1 MSCFNVSPE
10 FAHNFTFPMPRGD
23 GEFTVKYM
31 EAAFDREA
39 QSGEFFIEF
48 QTYIQD
54 TKLVERFVELGAGE
68 VCSITFGK
76 DQGISAM
83 DALRRV
89 QASQNKTGIKV
100 TRGSCSKQ
108 MQDRL
113 EEKEQ
118 TVKDIDKEFD
128 EKTAAAIQ
136 FSLKTIGEDMH
147 SQVVKLDGI
156 QSQVVKLEKI
166 ENDVQSQS
174 ADVVDIKN
182 GVCGVIPDYQ
192 RKITSLEEALAHK
205 TKLCDRIE
213 GQKGRLTMEI
223 NRLMWGTGELNDKV
237 ESLQKEKCLQS
248 KKIQELQ
255 DQLDV
260 YKAIALLKQMQEETQ
275 RTADILA
282 STLEEERAAKRA
294 RAD

>member
-1 MSCFNVSPE
+1 
-10 FAHNFTFPMPRGD
+10 
-23 GEFTVKYM
+23 M

-89 QASQNKTGIKV
+89 QNSQNKTGIKV

-118 TVKDIDKEFD
+118 TVKDVDKEFD
-128 EKTAAAIQ
+128 EKTTAAIQ

-166 ENDVQSQS
+166 ENDVQLQA

-192 RKITSLEEALAHK
+192 KKITNLEEALAHK

-223 NRLMWGTGELNDKV
+223 NKLKWEVGELNDKAT
-237 ESLQKEKCLQS
+237 SLQLQNFQQN

-255 DQLDV
+255 EQLDIC
-260 YKAIALLKQMQEETQ
+260 KSIALLKQTHEELQ
-275 RTADILA
+275 RTAEILA

-294 RAD
+294 RA